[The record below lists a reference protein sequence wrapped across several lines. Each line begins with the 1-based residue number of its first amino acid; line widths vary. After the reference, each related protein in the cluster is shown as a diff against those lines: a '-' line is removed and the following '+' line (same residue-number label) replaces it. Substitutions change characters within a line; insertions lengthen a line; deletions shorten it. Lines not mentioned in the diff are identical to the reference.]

1 MDDVQKSIITVHDVE
16 IAVAGE
22 YGASSS
28 LLMNT
33 VTNESIVRVLRLVMN
48 SSNPFNNGLLSIE
61 QSINFKPDEGP
72 NYDFGG
78 ITRDLKE
85 SDLIVVESTFNVNVS
100 INGQT
105 TSSGLV
111 LATAS
116 GKSNVNVTNCDVN
129 YTILFNDS
137 SYARSPGVLGRII
150 EPNMT
155 LVWNVSTRIFINNTE
170 TPGTGFI
177 GTGVL
182 GNFSIINTTADIW
195 LNGDSRGTGFIGY
208 VEQNASQWDEWAT
221 KKCKGP
227 K

>member
-1 MDDVQKSIITVHDVE
+1 ME
-16 IAVAGE
+16 IAVGGE

-33 VTNESIVRVLRLVMN
+33 VVDESIVRVLRLVMN

-105 TSSGLV
+105 TSSGLI
-111 LATAS
+111 LAVAT
-116 GKSNVNVTNCDVN
+116 GRSNINVTNCDVN
-129 YTILFNDS
+129 YTIIFGDS
-137 SYARSPGVLGRII
+137 SYARSPGVLGRVV

-155 LVWNVSTRIFINNTE
+155 LVWNVSTRIHIDNTE

-177 GTGVL
+177 GTAVL

-195 LNGDSRGTGFIGY
+195 LQGDSRGTGFLGY
-208 VEQNASQWDEWAT
+208 VEQNQSQWDSLAT
-221 KKCKGP
+221 TRKCKGLR
-227 K
+227 